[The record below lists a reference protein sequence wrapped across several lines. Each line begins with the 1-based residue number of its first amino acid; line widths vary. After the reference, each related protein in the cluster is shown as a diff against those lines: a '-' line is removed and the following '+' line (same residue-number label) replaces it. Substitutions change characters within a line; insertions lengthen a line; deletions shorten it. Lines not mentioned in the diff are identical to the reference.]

1 MRKLSFSAAAFSLLF
16 SASLLVTQP
25 MAAEPTSVPEF
36 SLPATDAEPVLL
48 ASAATIHSRILEEDR
63 TFLMRVP
70 PRAQKSAEVPRDL
83 TVIYILDAEKHF
95 ASAAASAAFFEASR
109 ISSLGPVAVVGI
121 VSTDR
126 TRDFT
131 PTASNARRDGTI
143 DEKAPVLGG
152 GADKFLEFLTTE
164 LRDAAEKRL
173 PAGTRVVRRML
184 IGHSYGAASSR
195 SMRSLRTR
203 NDLTSM
209 PHSTRASGGTRGR
222 SKSSPVSMAQQAFN
236 LLQILRCFTRPL
248 PQSRERKIPSTFPKG
263 SALRKKPQSRSKKK
277 ASARRSASSPKKGT
291 ARLRRLPSLMRSR
304 SFSRQRTF
312 RSLHRGDA
320 PNNGD
325 D

>member
-1 MRKLSFSAAAFSLLF
+1 
-16 SASLLVTQP
+16 

-70 PRAQKSAEVPRDL
+70 PRAQKSAEVPLDL

-184 IGHSYGAASSR
+184 IGHSYGGLFTLHALLTHPERFDVYAALDP
-195 SMRSLRTR
+195 SLWW
-203 NDLTSM
+203 
-209 PHSTRASGGTRGR
+209 TRGR

-277 ASARRSASSPKKGT
+277 ASARRSASSPKKCT

>member
-184 IGHSYGAASSR
+184 IGHSYGGLFTLHALLTHPERFDVYAALDPSLWWDQGTLQEFARQHGAAGVQSLANPPMLYTAFASKPRKENTFHLSEGKRFKEETAVTLEKEGIRTEVRFFPEEGHGTVAPPAIFDALKVLFPAENVQKPSSR
-195 SMRSLRTR
+195 
-203 NDLTSM
+203 
-209 PHSTRASGGTRGR
+209 
-222 SKSSPVSMAQQAFN
+222 
-236 LLQILRCFTRPL
+236 
-248 PQSRERKIPSTFPKG
+248 
-263 SALRKKPQSRSKKK
+263 
-277 ASARRSASSPKKGT
+277 
-291 ARLRRLPSLMRSR
+291 
-304 SFSRQRTF
+304 
-312 RSLHRGDA
+312 
-320 PNNGD
+320 
-325 D
+325 

>member
-131 PTASNARRDGTI
+131 PTASNARRDGTARSTR
-143 DEKAPVLGG
+143 K
-152 GADKFLEFLTTE
+152 
-164 LRDAAEKRL
+164 L
-173 PAGTRVVRRML
+173 PF
-184 IGHSYGAASSR
+184 SGAAQTNSWSS
-195 SMRSLRTR
+195 SQLNFAT
-203 NDLTSM
+203 
-209 PHSTRASGGTRGR
+209 
-222 SKSSPVSMAQQAFN
+222 
-236 LLQILRCFTRPL
+236 
-248 PQSRERKIPSTFPKG
+248 PQ
-263 SALRKKPQSRSKKK
+263 
-277 ASARRSASSPKKGT
+277 RSAC
-291 ARLRRLPSLMRSR
+291 LPG
-304 SFSRQRTF
+304 RT
-312 RSLHRGDA
+312 SCA
-320 PNNGD
+320 AC
-325 D
+325 

>member
-1 MRKLSFSAAAFSLLF
+1 
-16 SASLLVTQP
+16 
-25 MAAEPTSVPEF
+25 
-36 SLPATDAEPVLL
+36 VLL

-184 IGHSYGAASSR
+184 IGHSYGGLFTLHALLTHPERFDVYAALDPSLWWDQGTLQEFARQHGAAGVQSLANPPMLYTAFASKPRKGNTFHLSEGKRFKEETAVTLEKEGIRTEVRFFPEEGHGTVAPPAIFDALKVLFPAENVQKPSSR
-195 SMRSLRTR
+195 
-203 NDLTSM
+203 
-209 PHSTRASGGTRGR
+209 
-222 SKSSPVSMAQQAFN
+222 
-236 LLQILRCFTRPL
+236 
-248 PQSRERKIPSTFPKG
+248 
-263 SALRKKPQSRSKKK
+263 
-277 ASARRSASSPKKGT
+277 
-291 ARLRRLPSLMRSR
+291 
-304 SFSRQRTF
+304 
-312 RSLHRGDA
+312 
-320 PNNGD
+320 
-325 D
+325 